1 MMEPGKQPPYR
12 VFSAFSG
19 VDQSMEL
26 DTGAS
31 KTVISE
37 VYKTLYVNLIL
48 GWNLNLHVQN
58 CVLTLGNL
66 FPVQLIVNYKNKQY
80 DLKAE
85 VVKGKTPCLLG
96 RDWLDVIK
104 LCWDE
109 VFQIKIEVHSDVEQI
124 LQKYEVVFK
133 KGLGTVQR
141 V

>member
-1 MMEPGKQPPYR
+1 M
-12 VFSAFSG
+12 
-19 VDQSMEL
+19 
-26 DTGAS
+26 
-31 KTVISE
+31 
-37 VYKTLYVNLIL
+37 
-48 GWNLNLHVQN
+48 
-58 CVLTLGNL
+58 
-66 FPVQLIVNYKNKQY
+66 NYKNKQY

-85 VVKGKTPCLLG
+85 VVKVKTPCLLG

>member
-1 MMEPGKQPPYR
+1 MKKFTR
-12 VFSAFSG
+12 
-19 VDQSMEL
+19 
-26 DTGAS
+26 
-31 KTVISE
+31 
-37 VYKTLYVNLIL
+37 LYVNLTL
-48 GWNLNLHVQN
+48 GRNLNLHVQN

-66 FPVQLIVNYKNKQY
+66 FPVQLIVNYKDKQY

-124 LQKYEVVFK
+124 LQKYEVVSRK
-133 KGLGTVQR
+133 DWGQSKE
-141 V
+141 